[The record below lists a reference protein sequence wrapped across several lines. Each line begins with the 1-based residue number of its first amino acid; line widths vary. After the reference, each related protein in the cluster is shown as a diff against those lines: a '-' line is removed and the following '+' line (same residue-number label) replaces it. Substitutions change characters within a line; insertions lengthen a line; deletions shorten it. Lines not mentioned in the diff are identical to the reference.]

1 MNAKGKTLLKVVG
14 ILNIIFGIFGIIGSI
29 MLLLG
34 GNLLGALGAAAGEL
48 EAGAALGALATVAA
62 IISMISSILL
72 IIAGAVAVKRCNEI
86 SSTCFIWGIIL
97 VIIQV
102 ISLVITITS
111 GGFSPMSL
119 IGLVLP
125 VLYLVGGAMN
135 RTAPVQQ

>member
-48 EAGAALGALATVAA
+48 EAGAALGAVATVAA

-135 RTAPVQQ
+135 RNAPVQQ

>member
-1 MNAKGKTLLKVVG
+1 M
-14 ILNIIFGIFGIIGSI
+14 
-29 MLLLG
+29 
-34 GNLLGALGAAAGEL
+34 
-48 EAGAALGALATVAA
+48 ATVAA

-135 RTAPVQQ
+135 RNAPVQQ

>member
-14 ILNIIFGIFGIIGSI
+14 SLNIIFGIFGIIGSI

-34 GNLLGALGAAAGEL
+34 GNLLGARGAAAGDL

-135 RTAPVQQ
+135 RNAPVQQ

>member
-1 MNAKGKTLLKVVG
+1 MNAKGRTLLKVVG

-34 GNLLGALGAAAGEL
+34 GSLLGALGAAAGEA
-48 EAGAALGALATVAA
+48 EAGVALGALATVAA

-86 SSTCFIWGIIL
+86 SSTCFIWGIVL
-97 VIIQV
+97 VLIQV
-102 ISLVITITS
+102 ISLVITIVS
-111 GGFSPMSL
+111 GGFSPMSI

-125 VLYLVGGAMN
+125 VLYLIGGAMN
-135 RTAPVQQ
+135 RNAPVQQ

>member
-14 ILNIIFGIFGIIGSI
+14 ILNIIIGIFGIIGSI

-34 GNLLGALGAAAGEL
+34 GGLLGALGAAAGEL
-48 EAGAALGALATVAA
+48 EAGAALGALTTVAA

-135 RTAPVQQ
+135 RNAPVQQ

>member
-34 GNLLGALGAAAGEL
+34 GGLLGALGAAAGEL

-135 RTAPVQQ
+135 RNAPVQQ

>member
-111 GGFSPMSL
+111 GVFSPMSL

-135 RTAPVQQ
+135 RNAPVQQ

>member
-125 VLYLVGGAMN
+125 VLNLVGGAMN
-135 RTAPVQQ
+135 RNAPVQQ

>member
-34 GNLLGALGAAAGEL
+34 GGLLGALGAAAGEL
-48 EAGAALGALATVAA
+48 EAGAALGALTTVAA

-135 RTAPVQQ
+135 RNAPVQQ